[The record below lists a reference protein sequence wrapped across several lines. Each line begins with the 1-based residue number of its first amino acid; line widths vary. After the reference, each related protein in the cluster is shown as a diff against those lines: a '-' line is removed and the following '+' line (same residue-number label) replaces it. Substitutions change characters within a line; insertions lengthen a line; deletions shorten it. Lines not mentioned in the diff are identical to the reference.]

1 MTQVGLAFCETHF
14 LTKIKKHGI
23 NNAVN
28 NIQGVTFLKLI
39 IAEKPELAN
48 YIANA
53 IPGTGSRDNGAI
65 TKGDYTIISSFGHLL
80 TLKMPEDYDPAL
92 KKWEM
97 ETLPIFFDNWQSKPN
112 DTLDERGGHTRKNRL
127 TRIGELLKSADEVI
141 HAGDPDDEGQYLID
155 EILEYFHYTGPV
167 KRLATGNTA
176 KAALERALEKMDDNA
191 FHAPSGKAAYARSV
205 ADLMVGVNLSRYFTL
220 NNPQVLLSI
229 GRVQTPTLG
238 IVAERDAIRESH
250 QVIRYYVPKAT
261 VEMEGKTFQAKF
273 TPDKEDQMLDNGR
286 ITSREY
292 AEQLAGLIRNM
303 PVTDATVTVSM
314 EKEEPPLPFNLT
326 ELRVYCEKKWGYTPN
341 QVLDITQ
348 SLRDKYNAI
357 SYNRSDC
364 QYLSSDQF
372 KEAPEVMECVKKN
385 INFSPKEMDMSI
397 KSRAFDDKYIEDS
410 GAVAHLAIIPQAVD
424 LDISKLTEQEKNVYL
439 AICQFYMMQ
448 FMPPAEKKKTKF
460 TCPAPNKGSLE
471 AVSTVIVS
479 PGYRAIFAG
488 GKTDDASDLSSFPKG
503 TYKVSVVDVIID
515 EGQTSPPP
523 PYTQSSLIADMTR
536 ISKYVK
542 DPEIKKI
549 LLEKDKNNRN
559 ENGSIGT
566 EATRGAIVE
575 TLLHR
580 GYLST
585 DEKQKIHI
593 TPLGKELLKILP
605 EELVT
610 PDLTAKWWVIQENIK
625 HGEATP
631 ATLTGNVMEMIQRV
645 LHTQYPK
652 IDMSKIPANLIRNG
666 GRETVGICPACGAPV
681 IEGENGFGCSAWKT
695 GCKFVLWKTSKNPML
710 KNVTITKDD
719 AKKLLSGKPTHKKD
733 LAKKAGGTFEGD
745 LILENNPTFGYQIA
759 LDTSKFG
766 SGGGIG
772 GGQEVGICPRCGK
785 PVVETKM
792 GFSCSGYK
800 DGCSFVIWKKPKR
813 PMFEK
818 VEFTVKDAKALLEG
832 KTIHKKGLKK
842 KAGGTFESD
851 LFLVDDPN
859 SQYGPAIELVPKE
872 GGSA

>member
-1 MTQVGLAFCETHF
+1 M
-14 LTKIKKHGI
+14 
-23 NNAVN
+23 
-28 NIQGVTFLKLI
+28 KLI
-39 IAEKPELAN
+39 IAEKPELAQ

-53 IPGTGSRDNGAI
+53 IPGTGSKSNGAI
-65 TKGDYTIISSFGHLL
+65 VKGDYTIIPAFGHLL
-80 TLKMPEDYDPAL
+80 TLKMPEDYDPSL
-92 KKWEM
+92 KSWQM
-97 ETLPIFFDNWQSKPN
+97 ETLPIFFNNWQSKPN
-112 DTLDERGGHTRKNRL
+112 DTVDTRGNHTRKNRL
-127 TRIGELLKSADEVI
+127 ERIGELLKSADEVI

-176 KAALERALEKMDDNA
+176 KAAMERALERMDDNTL
-191 FHAPSGKAAYARSV
+191 HAPAGKAAYARSV

-250 QVIRYYVPKAT
+250 QVVHYYVPKAT
-261 VEMEGKTFQAKF
+261 VDVNGQAFQAKF
-273 TPDKEDQMLDNGR
+273 TPNKEDPLLDNGR
-286 ITSREY
+286 ITSKEY
-292 AEQLAGLIRNM
+292 ADQLAEFIRQM
-303 PVTDATVTVSM
+303 PAVDGTVTVSM

-372 KEAPEVMECVKKN
+372 QEAPAVMACVTKN
-385 INFSPKEMDMSI
+385 INFSPKGMDMSI

-424 LDISKLTEQEKNVYL
+424 LDLGKLTVQEKNVYL

-448 FMPPAEKKKTKF
+448 FMPPAEKQKTKF
-460 TCPAPNKGSLE
+460 TCPAPNNGTLD
-471 AVSTVIVS
+471 AVSSIIIS
-479 PGYRAIFAG
+479 PGYRAIFADSEKEDG
-488 GKTDDASDLSSFPKG
+488 TPLSSIPKG
-503 TYKVSVVDVIID
+503 SYKATVTDVTID

-542 DPEIKKI
+542 DPEVKRI

-566 EATRGAIVE
+566 EATRGDIIE
-575 TLLHR
+575 TLLSR
-580 GYLST
+580 GYLYT
-585 DEKQKIHI
+585 DEKKKIHI

-605 EELVT
+605 EELIK
-610 PDLTAKWWVIQENIK
+610 PDLTAKWWVIQEDIK
-625 HGEATP
+625 HGNASP
-631 ATLTGNVMEMIQRV
+631 ATLTDNVMELIERV

-652 IDMSKIPANLIRNG
+652 VDMSKIPANLVRSN
-666 GRETVGICPACGAPV
+666 GRETVGVCPVCGASV
-681 IEGENGFGCSAWKT
+681 IEGKNGFGCSAWKT

-710 KNVTITKDD
+710 KNVTISKED
-719 AKKLLSGKPTHKKD
+719 ARKLLVMKPVHKKN

-745 LILENNPTFGYQIA
+745 LILENHPTYGYQIS

-766 SGGGIG
+766 SVDRNAS
-772 GGQEVGICPRCGK
+772 GQEVGVCPRCGK
-785 PVVETKM
+785 SVVETKM
-792 GFSCSGYK
+792 GFSCSGHK
-800 DGCSFVIWKKPKR
+800 DGGCSFVIWKKSKR

-818 VEFTVKDAKALLEG
+818 VEFTSKDAQTLLSG
-832 KTIHKKGLKK
+832 GTIHKTGLKK

-851 LFLVDDPN
+851 LILVDDPN
-859 SQYGPAIELVPKE
+859 SKYGPSIELKPRGDGE
-872 GGSA
+872 S